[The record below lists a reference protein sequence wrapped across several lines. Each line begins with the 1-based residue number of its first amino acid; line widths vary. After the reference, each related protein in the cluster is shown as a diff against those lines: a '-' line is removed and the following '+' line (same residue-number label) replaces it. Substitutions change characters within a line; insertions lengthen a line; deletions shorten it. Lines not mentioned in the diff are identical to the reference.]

1 MKKRVIC
8 FMSVAFL
15 ALWTVACS
23 QGKKAVAEGAASD
36 WLKLV
41 DSGDY
46 AQSWDNGATI
56 FKNAVAKEQWQKILE
71 GNRAPLGSVA
81 SRKLKSAEYTMQL
94 PGAPDGEYYVIEYAS
109 TFANNKSVIETVT
122 PVLDTDGKWRVAVYV
137 IK

>member
-8 FMSVAFL
+8 LIGATFL
-15 ALWTVACS
+15 ALWSGACS
-23 QGKKAVAEGAASD
+23 QGQKTVAEGAASD

-41 DSGDY
+41 DAGNY
-46 AQSWDNGATI
+46 AQSWDEGASI

-71 GNRAPLGSVA
+71 GNRGPLGTVA
-81 SRKLKSAEYTMQL
+81 SRRLKSAEYTVQL

-109 TFANNKSVIETVT
+109 TFANNRSVIETVT
-122 PVLDTDGKWRVAVYV
+122 PVLDKDGKWRVAVYV